1 MGRVPFAAR
10 ILAGAVG
17 GHPPGDSMATGSPGL
32 AAQLPW
38 KQGWDLARDRAAQ
51 FLFLKEQNN
60 KPG

>member
-1 MGRVPFAAR
+1 
-10 ILAGAVG
+10 
-17 GHPPGDSMATGSPGL
+17 MATGSPGL